1 MMIDLSNE
9 QMYYMNSKHANVNDW
24 TVYIDGM
31 AEENKIPFSQI
42 YGKAKEMDS
51 EQVTYADVYAGDY
64 SELHVVNP
72 AKSNTGVKTLII
84 KDSYA
89 NPLLPLM
96 AEHFYQ
102 TTYYDL
108 RHNQGENL
116 YDFIKK
122 HDYDMVMFFYSN
134 GRTLENLFDFAGKAS

>member
-1 MMIDLSNE
+1 MMMDLSNE

-24 TVYIDGM
+24 IAYIDGM
-31 AEENKIPFSQI
+31 AEENKIPFSKI

-51 EQVTYADVYAGDY
+51 EQVTYADVYTEDY